1 MYTDIQYHTHAHTYT
16 HTVNISQFQPKLS
29 ASQSTMRTIVSYAWT
44 WNEEPWF
51 SSFNISNLKGNVKR
65 FPLKKKNLS
74 SLRRSWQQHKCLTL
88 FYVSVLRLGNTF
100 RCLLDF
106 TLMWTVGRC
115 STSSA
120 SPRQSEFRKKPVKG
134 HKLSLSSFKGLGS
147 TTAHT
152 SAQQLLRQALHLP
165 CDQGERGDEANN
177 KCSFPGS
184 SHFFLE

>member
-120 SPRQSEFRKKPVKG
+120 SRRQSEFRKKPVKG